1 MRLMQTSGSHQHFPN
16 GHMDVSV
23 FSAVPCVLP
32 APDALR
38 AFPRRTFPSVSP
50 TPFARRGRFFSSA
63 SINTAASTHP
73 SSAPSGH
80 LLPGGEK
87 GFSPSEIF

>member
-1 MRLMQTSGSHQHFPN
+1 MRLMQSPSSHQHFPN

-38 AFPRRTFPSVSP
+38 AFPRRTFPSASP
-50 TPFARRGRFFSSA
+50 TPFARWGRFFL
-63 SINTAASTHP
+63 SIQRNIHAQ
-73 SSAPSGH
+73 
-80 LLPGGEK
+80 
-87 GFSPSEIF
+87 